1 MAASVRAMAGPRSL
15 PAPVPAPPTTTGVA
29 GLAAHLAWQIR
40 SVDLEDGPDCM
51 RKFVSNKWAG
61 ALLMAG
67 CVGGRL
73 L

>member
-1 MAASVRAMAGPRSL
+1 MAARARAVAAPRSL
-15 PAPVPAPPTTTGVA
+15 PAPCPCPGVA

-73 L
+73 LQ